1 MKGLLAGKKA
11 VEYLGHSVAEMEMAA
26 ERMREVAAGRVRE
39 VAVGKTIGERPGR
52 IAIRWVLDREAVTSA
67 IVGIR
72 TMEQLEDVV
81 AAEGEDRLT
90 ESEARILQTALREQ
104 RYEEHR

>member
-1 MKGLLAGKKA
+1 
-11 VEYLGHSVAEMEMAA
+11 MEMAA
-26 ERMREVAAGRVRE
+26 ERMREVAARAGEGSGCR
-39 VAVGKTIGERPGR
+39 GKRSGGGYGGPGQ

-90 ESEARILQTALREQ
+90 ESEARILQTAFREQ